1 MSAASVPGWL
11 SASRA
16 RRHAAASCRGA
27 RLLPREILRG
37 LDESR
42 RGPEE
47 GACSSA
53 AYEGS
58 AEARQGGCREPSHF
72 DPGKR
77 DPGSRLCGVRPSRA
91 TVMDRCGIAQ
101 APHIRQYGWTIVP
114 RSGQTA
120 PRAVKGSN
128 RQVARSPKPLSP
140 VEAERIALAWAE
152 REARQV
158 SKKHPQNGPSLNKAP
173 YKKEKPLTDA
183 GLAAINKRKADADA
197 EFLAKARSGRI
208 FSQAMRDNG
217 NCLPIV
223 GPGAKKF

>member
-1 MSAASVPGWL
+1 
-11 SASRA
+11 
-16 RRHAAASCRGA
+16 
-27 RLLPREILRG
+27 
-37 LDESR
+37 
-42 RGPEE
+42 
-47 GACSSA
+47 
-53 AYEGS
+53 
-58 AEARQGGCREPSHF
+58 
-72 DPGKR
+72 
-77 DPGSRLCGVRPSRA
+77 
-91 TVMDRCGIAQ
+91 
-101 APHIRQYGWTIVP
+101 
-114 RSGQTA
+114 
-120 PRAVKGSN
+120 
-128 RQVARSPKPLSP
+128 LSP

-223 GPGAKKF
+223 GPGAKKFWDKLEKAKGCKLCKGKGYVESEFWADRIRYVVPGTRKACPNGCKER